1 MVVAHICVQ
10 GGSGEREIWDSLLT
24 FRTDEKEAL
33 WDRSAPMGASLP
45 ALREG
50 SALTPFGAVLKERA
64 VGERAPGWVQFLAL
78 SLFILLALSLRASF
92 TLSPDTCSY
101 DNFCNSIS
109 MEEIGFTVHLI
120 FLSFFFFFQRTQL
133 LGLLA

>member
-1 MVVAHICVQ
+1 MSPSALLPPFGTTGWCKAQALVVAHICVQ

-50 SALTPFGAVLKERA
+50 SAVTPFGAVLRESSGGKSTRLGSVLGTEL
-64 VGERAPGWVQFLAL
+64 VYP
-78 SLFILLALSLRASF
+78 
-92 TLSPDTCSY
+92 LSPVSQ
-101 DNFCNSIS
+101 SIIHFVPRH
-109 MEEIGFTVHLI
+109 M
-120 FLSFFFFFQRTQL
+120 L
-133 LGLLA
+133 L